1 MNFTAHHLPSTRG
14 LLLAVITAAGLATAQ
29 AQAAS
34 AATPAAKP
42 KLVVVLVVDGLPYE
56 QVVRYRHQFGQG
68 GFRRL
73 LEQGASF
80 NDAHQAHGMT
90 LTAVGHAA
98 ILTGAYPNRHGI
110 IGNNWIDAKTGKQV
124 YCTDD
129 INHTYIGE
137 KTDKDDGTSPARLR
151 VPTLGDELRY
161 ASGNRA
167 KVLTVSGKDRGA
179 ILLAGK
185 TGTAYMY
192 MEESG
197 NFASSSYYMK
207 SHPGWVSSFAAGK
220 PQDRYYGK
228 SWTPMLDEAAYVGDS
243 PEIPNPKPDTVS
255 NFPIKY
261 DSKDGKPDA
270 GYYRRL
276 KLGPYVDELTLDF
289 ARAAVVGE
297 NLGKNPAGV
306 PDLLGISLSSHD
318 YVNHSFGPE
327 SKMSHDHLQQV
338 DRMLAG
344 FFGFLDKRIGMD
356 NVLVVLTA
364 DHGFANVPEYTQ
376 ARGIDAARLEGGKL
390 GEGLAAHLAQ
400 KFAVE
405 GLMRKASMP
414 TVFFDYELAERRNI
428 KRADLEDA
436 AARYVLAQPGV
447 DEVFTRTQ
455 LEAGNTGATR
465 VGQLMQRAWHRQLSG
480 DLLVVIKPNWIF
492 SYGSGGTSHGT
503 PHAYDTNV
511 PLILMGQRWIAPGSY
526 GEYAETVDI
535 APTLSHLLELR
546 KPSASVGRVLTEVLR
561 QSVRAR

>member
-1 MNFTAHHLPSTRG
+1 MRSLLLTVFTATS
-14 LLLAVITAAGLATAQ
+14 LAPVL
-29 AQAAS
+29 AQAAAP
-34 AATPAAKP
+34 AAAPAKP

-56 QVVRYRHQFGQG
+56 QVVRYKHQFGQG
-68 GFRRL
+68 GLRRL

-80 NDAHQAHGMT
+80 DNAHQAHGMT

-137 KTDKDDGTSPARLR
+137 KTEKDDGTSPARLR

-167 KVLTVSGKDRGA
+167 KVLAVSGKDRGA

-192 MEESG
+192 MEDSG
-197 NFASSSYYMK
+197 NFVSSTYYMK
-207 SHPGWVSSFAAGK
+207 SHPAWVNNYMAAK
-220 PQDRYYGK
+220 PQDRFYGK
-228 SWTPMLDEAAYVGDS
+228 SWTPLLDASAYIGDS

-261 DSKDGKPDA
+261 EGKSGKPDA
-270 GYYRRL
+270 DFYRRL

-297 NLGKNPAGV
+297 NLGGNAAGV
-306 PDLLGISLSSHD
+306 TDLLGISLSAHD

-327 SKMSHDHLQQV
+327 SKMSHDHLQQI
-338 DRMLAG
+338 DRMLAS
-344 FFGFLDKRIGMD
+344 FFGFLDKRVGMD

-376 ARGIDAARLEGGKL
+376 ARGIDASRLEGGKL
-390 GEGLAAHLAQ
+390 AEGLGAHLAQ

-436 AARYVLAQPGV
+436 AARYLLNQPGV

-465 VGQLMQRAWHRQLSG
+465 VGQLMQRAWHRQISG
-480 DLLVVIKPNWIF
+480 DLLVVIKPHWIF

-503 PHAYDTNV
+503 PHVYDTNV
-511 PLILMGQRWIAPGSY
+511 PLILTGQRWIAPGSY
-526 GEYAETVDI
+526 GQYAETVDI
-535 APTLSHLLELR
+535 APTLSHLLDLR
-546 KPSASVGRVLTEVLR
+546 KPSASVGRVLTEV
-561 QSVRAR
+561 VRHSARTR